1 MPISLSVLAEALLK
15 LVLVSVWFIDE
26 NKICVSSATKSL
38 KCLPFFDQISVTF
51 FHKTPAVKK
60 INNKR
65 RFRAFFRENMKG
77 FIARKTKVSSYK
89 VGVGVKLSRLLL
101 QCKNVQSEFEMNENR
116 RKRPE

>member
-1 MPISLSVLAEALLK
+1 MVFRDYLIIK
-15 LVLVSVWFIDE
+15 LVLVSVLFLDE
-26 NKICVSSATKSL
+26 NKICVLSATKSL
-38 KCLPFFDQISVTF
+38 KCLPFFHQIFVTF

-60 INNKR
+60 NNKC

-89 VGVGVKLSRLLL
+89 VGVGVKLSRLLP
-101 QCKNVQSEFEMNENR
+101 QRKNVQSEFDMNENR

>member
-1 MPISLSVLAEALLK
+1 MVFRDYLIIK
-15 LVLVSVWFIDE
+15 LVLVSVLFIDE
-26 NKICVSSATKSL
+26 NKICVLSATKSL
-38 KCLPFFDQISVTF
+38 KCLPFFHQIFVTF

-60 INNKR
+60 NKR

-89 VGVGVKLSRLLL
+89 VGVGVKLSRLLP
-101 QCKNVQSEFEMNENR
+101 QRKNVQSEFEMNENR

>member
-1 MPISLSVLAEALLK
+1 ML
-15 LVLVSVWFIDE
+15 FIDE
-26 NKICVSSATKSL
+26 NKICVLSATKSL
-38 KCLPFFDQISVTF
+38 KCLPFFHQIFVTF

-60 INNKR
+60 NKR

-89 VGVGVKLSRLLL
+89 VGGVGVKLSRLLP
-101 QCKNVQSEFEMNENR
+101 QRKNVQSEFEMNENR